1 MTGVVVQGF
10 TVYDTII
17 WLSFLSMVKECPFT
31 VKTTGSLGSRPGDC
45 KVLFITVD
53 VKRTLEIHVIGS
65 FIGMKYDGLRF

>member
-1 MTGVVVQGF
+1 MILT
-10 TVYDTII
+10 
-17 WLSFLSMVKECPFT
+17 WHSFLSMVKECPFT